1 VRVFVILP
9 SIIHGILKSI
19 SVVQEESMFPYLQ
32 ALSIQAYLADAA
44 VFLAALAILTSFVYI
59 REDQVGVVVKT
70 FSRTGALPEG
80 RVVALNGEAGYQAAT
95 LPPGLHFAYWVW
107 QYKVEKYSITVIE
120 PGHIGLVIANDGSAM
135 PVDRVLSNV
144 VDCGYFQD
152 AEKFLRNG
160 GQKGRQSS
168 ILTAGFYRINPVLF
182 RVMRDVPITNIDSN
196 KVGIVTVLDGAPMPV
211 GQMAAKPTD
220 GHENFQNPEAFIRN
234 GGCRGLQEQIILAG
248 TYNINPWF
256 CQIEEHPL
264 YEVPIGHVGVVVSF
278 VGDDS
283 RDISGVEFTHG
294 NIVRRGGKGVWD
306 EPLYPGKHALNPRI
320 MSIELVPTTN
330 IVLNWASAR
339 TEAHKLDEKLSTITV
354 RSQDGFTFNLDVS
367 QIINI
372 GATKAPWVISRM
384 GSVRN
389 LVNQVLEPI
398 VGNYFRNSAQN
409 YTVLDFLSKRSDR
422 QAEAR
427 THITQAIQEYDVQSV
442 DTLIGDITPP
452 QELMATLTARKIAQE
467 QQKTFLTEQETQ
479 RTRQDLERQKALAD
493 KQKELVNSEQDVRV
507 AEMRAKSAVEQAN
520 GESQAVA
527 RRAEGE
533 AMAKRRVGEAEAEVV
548 AIKGRN
554 EGEAIRAVGLAKADA
569 YKMGVEAMGQHFGL
583 LQIFSVLAERNI
595 RLTPDVL
602 VNGGANGSS
611 PSDGLLALVLRDMVD
626 GNKQK
631 AA

>member
-1 VRVFVILP
+1 MFPFMEALSVWTVAAWSGGFLVIL
-9 SIIHGILKSI
+9 
-19 SVVQEESMFPYLQ
+19 
-32 ALSIQAYLADAA
+32 AL
-44 VFLAALAILTSFVYI
+44 LTSFIYI
-59 REDQVGVVVKT
+59 REDQVGVLVKT
-70 FSRTGALPEG
+70 FSSNGTLPEG
-80 RVVALNGEAGYQAAT
+80 RVVALNGEAGYQART
-95 LPPGLHFAYWVW
+95 LPPGLHFGYWVW
-107 QYKVEKYSITVIE
+107 QYKVEKYRITVIE
-120 PGHIGLVIANDGSAM
+120 PGNVGLVIANDGAPM

-144 VDCGYFQD
+144 VDCGYYQD
-152 AEKFLRNG
+152 VEQFFRGG

-168 ILTAGFYRINPVLF
+168 VLTAGFYRINPVLF
-182 RVMRDVPITNIDSN
+182 KVIPNVPITKIDSD
-196 KVGIVTVLDGAPMPV
+196 KVGIVTVLDGAPMPL
-211 GQMAAKPTD
+211 GQMAAKPVED
-220 GHENFQNPEAFIRN
+220 HDNFQNPEKFIRN

-248 TYNINPWF
+248 SYNLNPWF
-256 CQIEEHPL
+256 CEVEEHPL
-264 YEVPIGHVGVVVSF
+264 FEVPIGSVGVVVSF

-283 RDISGVEFTHG
+283 GDISGAEFTHG

-306 EPLYPGKHALNPRI
+306 EPLYPGKHPLNPRI
-320 MSIELVPTTN
+320 MKIELVPTTN

-339 TEAHKLDEKLSTITV
+339 TEAHKLDEHLSTITV

-372 GATKAPWVISRM
+372 GATKAPWVIIRM

-409 YTVLDFLSKRSDR
+409 HTVLDFLSHRSER
-422 QAEAR
+422 QKDAR
-427 THITQAIQEYDVQSV
+427 DHITAAIKEYDVQSV

-452 QELMATLTARKIAQE
+452 PQLMATLTARKIAEE
-467 QQKTFLTEQETQ
+467 QQKTFLTEQQTQ

-493 KQKELVNSEQDVRV
+493 KQNELVNSEQDVRV

-520 GESQAVA
+520 GESQSMA

-533 AMAKRRVGEAEAEVV
+533 ATAKRRIGEAEAEIV

-554 EGEAIRAVGLAKADA
+554 EGEAIRSVGLAKADA
-569 YKMGVEAMGQHFGL
+569 YKMGVEAMGANYGM
-583 LQIFSVLAERNI
+583 LQIFSVLAERHI

-602 VNGGANGSS
+602 VTGSAGGASS
-611 PSDGLLALVLRDMVD
+611 SDGMLALVLRDMIEAHRP
-626 GNKQK
+626 K